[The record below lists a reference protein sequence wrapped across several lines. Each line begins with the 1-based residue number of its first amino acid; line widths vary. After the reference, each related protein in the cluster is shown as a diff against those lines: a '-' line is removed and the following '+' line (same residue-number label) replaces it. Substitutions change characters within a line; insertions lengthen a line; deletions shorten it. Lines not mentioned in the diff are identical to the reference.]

1 MTEESPDM
9 LDLRDLG
16 QTEVEQL
23 EELAS
28 EALFNPDPLARENAI
43 RELHSHCPNIIG
55 AYARN
60 RIIFYLLE
68 PNTQAIYQA
77 YLCDLKNPWR
87 QLKSHPFFDKEAKG

>member
-1 MTEESPDM
+1 MTEEIPDM

-16 QTEVEQL
+16 ETEVQAL
-23 EELAS
+23 EELAA

-43 RELHSHCPNIIG
+43 DQLHNHCPNIIG

-60 RIIFYLLE
+60 RIVLYLRE
-68 PNTQAIYQA
+68 PNTQTIYQA

-87 QLKSHPFFDKEAKG
+87 QLTSYPFFETDGKG